1 MSIAALNSVTD
12 NTAGSAAA
20 KPNALDKDA
29 FLNLLIAQLQ
39 NQDPLNPTD
48 SVEFTAQLAQF
59 SSLEQLGNVN
69 DNLKQLQDV
78 QQAMNN
84 SQAVSLIGKE
94 ILAQGNS
101 LQRSDGQPVDCS
113 FSLDQDAA
121 VAAVTIYDSTGDFV
135 KSIEANNL
143 AQGTHTLVW
152 DGTDQNG
159 NPAPNG
165 SYTFEVQAADADGR
179 DIGAATFFSATVD
192 GVSFE
197 NNKTLLVCDSQKV
210 ALSDLIEVTAPSSA
224 TSTSQQSLPNSMS
237 ITNGGH

>member
-12 NTAGSAAA
+12 NTAGIAAA

-69 DNLKQLQDV
+69 DNLKQLRDV

-135 KSIEANNL
+135 KSIEADDL

-159 NPAPNG
+159 NSAPNG

-192 GVSFE
+192 GVTFE
-197 NNKTLLVCDSQKV
+197 NNKTLLVCDSRKV
-210 ALSDLIEVTAPSSA
+210 ALSDLIEVTAPSNA